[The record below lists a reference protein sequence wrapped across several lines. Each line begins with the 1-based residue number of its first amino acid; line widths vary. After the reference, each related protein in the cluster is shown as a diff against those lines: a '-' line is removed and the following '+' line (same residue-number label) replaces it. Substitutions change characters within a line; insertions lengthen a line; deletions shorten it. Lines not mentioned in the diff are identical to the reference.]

1 MATKVNALQFIGA
14 SPTKAGV
21 SIWNQCQ
28 CCLGLRACRHT
39 SQTAR
44 SAVIICCRA
53 ARFRILSSAD
63 NSAISLSMVWWLSW
77 SFIVYSSPWSI
88 FAVPLQS
95 ALSHFKYITPF
106 YGLPIVYG
114 RPYCN
119 DAKEGVGG
127 ITPPKLNRGGWNSA
141 KTRYFEGYVVC
152 KNLGAIGS
160 GAAEGRRKTSL
171 GDPKKTWLFS
181 VDTTTH
187 DLTHFPS
194 ADFHEIF
201 TRTRGSVRC

>member
-1 MATKVNALQFIGA
+1 MEISSK
-14 SPTKAGV
+14 
-21 SIWNQCQ
+21 CR
-28 CCLGLRACRHT
+28 LRRLVL
-39 SQTAR
+39 S
-44 SAVIICCRA
+44 SSA

-63 NSAISLSMVWWLSW
+63 NSVISLSMCGGRPTVVI
-77 SFIVYSSPWSI
+77 IVYSTPWSI
-88 FAVPLQS
+88 FAVDLHS

-171 GDPKKTWLFS
+171 GDPKKL
-181 VDTTTH
+181 
-187 DLTHFPS
+187 
-194 ADFHEIF
+194 DFFLSTQQRTISPTSRRPIF
-201 TRTRGSVRC
+201 TKFSLEHVDRWGAKFSRSRIVKFCR